1 MSPSGYPSM
10 KVGLWAQP
18 DPVKPSH
25 GPGVCGHGGPV
36 AASPTVTVQEEG
48 MVWCVIPEVS
58 AGQEARAAFM
68 ALAPFSLQCY
78 IFPTRGE
85 GGE

>member
-1 MSPSGYPSM
+1 M

-18 DPVKPSH
+18 DPVESSR
-25 GPGVCGHGGPV
+25 GPDVCGHGRPV
-36 AASPTVTVQEEG
+36 AASPTVTVQEESV
-48 MVWCVIPEVS
+48 VWCMVPEVS
-58 AGQEARAAFM
+58 AGQETRAAFM
-68 ALAPFSLQCY
+68 ALAFFSLQCY